1 MQHFYRC
8 IFLIYLLVLIASS
21 LPGQQLASVAKIGN
35 NYQPIQKKKKALSRV
50 ILSLGDQYQVR
61 FNFNSQLVR
70 NKFVEAELMEEL
82 AHASLDVVL
91 DELLPPLL
99 LTYERI
105 SNDHY
110 VIVATQQKELK
121 VLPVLKEKLHSMEHD
136 KRFRRLGYLP
146 QLRNQS
152 LQSAERAL
160 AQTISGRVTD
170 SESGEGLPGVNIL
183 VKETTT
189 GTVSDVN
196 GNYKLTIGDDA
207 TTLVYSSIGY
217 ATQEIE
223 ISGRAIINL
232 ELMPDVRGLEEVV
245 VIGYGVQKKES
256 VVGSIVQTTGEV
268 LQQSGGVS
276 SVGQALTGRVP
287 GVITVS
293 TTGRPGEEDP
303 EIFIRG
309 RSTWNGSG
317 QPLVLVDGIERSMND
332 VNINDIEKISV
343 LKDAS
348 ATAVFGVKGA
358 NGVILITTKRGQ
370 KGKPQLSLSV
380 NSAVKTPS
388 RIPRKLDAYAGLVVA
403 NDAIE
408 REVSGIEESWADY
421 TPRAVMER
429 HRNPANQFERER
441 YPDVDWAD
449 VVLKD
454 FAMDHNVNL
463 SVRGGSDFA
472 QYFGALSYQRVGDIF
487 DAGAYDNGRT
497 YQPNLGYDRFN
508 YRSNVDFDI
517 TKTTRV
523 SVNLSGFY
531 GIQKSVGNDDMRL
544 VYSSL
549 YGMAPTLFYPI
560 HEDGT
565 YGKDP
570 ADIWDT
576 TNPLMV
582 MTTKGAPQNHR
593 IQVNSDIM
601 LEQDLDFLLEGLT
614 FNGRL
619 AYDNN
624 FRGNGGVRE
633 NNPGGTDNVVFKRYL
648 ENGEELFITPPG
660 DNQFDFVTQ
669 PWYYDPI
676 DMNDGQ
682 LERRLF
688 YQFSLNYEQTFGGK
702 HNTSVLLLMNR
713 EEYARGSMFPRYR
726 EDWVARATYNYDE
739 RYFLDVNGAYNGS
752 ERFGPGYRFELFPS
766 AAVGWAISNEPFMQ
780 NANWLDMLKIRG
792 SYGVVGDDDINGRW
806 GYVSQWASGG
816 QAYMNNANPWGQRSP
831 YTFYREDVIGNS
843 DLRWE
848 TSTKANLG
856 FDLTLLNNLFTA
868 TVDVFQEERND
879 IIVQGDDR
887 SVPSFLGFSAPDL
900 NVGRTSV
907 EGIELALGF
916 NHYVNPNLKLWSNI
930 NFTQARSRIEFRE
943 EPVLLDAHLK
953 TEGFPIG
960 LYKRAING
968 EFMTSWDDI
977 YMSVPLVNDMQYRR
991 PGYFDMVDFDSDG
1004 RHDGNTDRAPYG
1016 YPQQPINT
1024 WNWTVGTDY
1033 HGLSI
1038 MVQFYGAF
1046 NVTKQHTVWDFHQNT
1061 PLYFEH
1067 NIDYWTVNNPDGEEI
1082 LPSWKGGAA
1091 TDSYR
1096 NYFDASFARLK
1107 NVEIAYNFSGQNGNS
1122 YKVFVGGNN
1131 LFFWSN
1137 LPDDRESNRQNG
1149 EAHVRGD
1156 YPTFR
1161 RINVGFN
1168 VNF

>member
-1 MQHFYRC
+1 MKHVHRC
-8 IFLIYLLVLIASS
+8 ILFVFLLGLSTAGLH
-21 LPGQQLASVAKIGN
+21 GQRLASAVKAPRGHS
-35 NYQPIQKKKKALSRV
+35 PIQKDKEALSRV
-50 ILSLGDQYQVR
+50 IVSLESQYKVR
-61 FNFNSQLVR
+61 FNFNSQLVKD
-70 NKFVEAELMEEL
+70 KFVDADLVEKL
-82 AHASLDVVL
+82 AQEKLDNVL
-91 DELLPPLL
+91 DELLPPLSL
-99 LTYERI
+99 AYEKI
-105 SNDHY
+105 SPNHY
-110 VIVATQQKELK
+110 VIFSARKEESRLVPLSK
-121 VLPVLKEKLHSMEHD
+121 QRLQAAAEGEKLPNLISSLASNSYEQ
-136 KRFRRLGYLP
+136 P
-146 QLRNQS
+146 Q
-152 LQSAERAL
+152 RAL
-160 AQTISGRVTD
+160 AQTISGRVVD
-170 SESGEGLPGVNIL
+170 QESSDGLPGVNIL

-189 GTVSDVN
+189 GTVTDID
-196 GNYKLTIGDDA
+196 GNYKLTISDDA
-207 TTLVYSSIGY
+207 TTLVFSSIGY
-217 ATQEIE
+217 ATQEVDIQ
-223 ISGRAIINL
+223 GRAVINL
-232 ELMPDVRGLEEVV
+232 EMMPDVRGLEEVV
-245 VIGYGVQKKES
+245 VIGYGEQKKES

-276 SVGQALTGRVP
+276 TVGQALTGRVP

-358 NGVILITTKRGQ
+358 NGVILITTKRGK

-380 NSAVKTPS
+380 NSAFKTPS
-388 RIPRKLDAYAGLVVA
+388 KIPQKLNAYDGLAVA

-421 TPRAVMER
+421 TPRAIMER
-429 HRNPANQFERER
+429 HRNPANQFEQER

-487 DAGAYDNGRT
+487 DGTAYDNGRT
-497 YQPNLGYDRFN
+497 YQPDFGYDRFN

-523 SVNLSGFY
+523 SVNLAGYY
-531 GIQKSVGNDDMRL
+531 GIQRAVGNNDMRL

-582 MTTKGAPQNHR
+582 MTTKGARQNHR

-614 FNGRL
+614 FTGRL

-624 FRGNGGVRE
+624 FRGDGGVSE
-633 NNPGGTDNVVFKRYL
+633 QNPGGTDNVVFKRYL
-648 ENGEELFITPPG
+648 DNGEELFITPPG

-676 DMNDGQ
+676 SMNDRW

-688 YQFSLNYEQTFGGK
+688 YQFSLNFERTFGEK
-702 HNTSVLLLMNR
+702 HNTSVLLLTNR
-713 EEYARGSMFPRYR
+713 EEYAEGSMFPRYR

-780 NANWLDMLKIRG
+780 GANWLDMLKIRG

-806 GYVSQWASGG
+806 GYISQWASGG
-816 QAYMNNANPWGQRSP
+816 TAFMNNANPWGQRSP
-831 YTFYREDVIGNS
+831 YTFYREDVIGNP

-848 TSTKANLG
+848 TSTKANIGL
-856 FDLTLLNNLFTA
+856 DLTLMNNLFTA

-879 IIVQGDDR
+879 IIVQGNDR
-887 SVPSFLGFSAPDL
+887 SVPAFLGFNPPDL
-900 NVGRTSV
+900 NVGQTSV
-907 EGIELALGF
+907 EGIEIALGF
-916 NHYVNPNLKLWSNI
+916 NRYLNPNLKLWSNI
-930 NFTQARSRIEFRE
+930 NFTQARSEIVFRE
-943 EPVLLDAHLK
+943 EPALLDAHLK
-953 TEGFPIG
+953 TEGFPID
-960 LYKRAING
+960 LYKRPING

-1024 WNWTVGTDY
+1024 WNWTVGADY
-1033 HGLSI
+1033 YGLSV
-1038 MVQFYGAF
+1038 MVQFYGAY
-1046 NVTKQHTVWDFHQNT
+1046 NVTKRHTVWDFHKNT

-1067 NIDYWTVNNPDGEEI
+1067 NIDYWTVDNPDGEEV
-1082 LPSWKGGAA
+1082 LPSWKGGAD

-1096 NYFDASFARLK
+1096 DYFDASFVRLK
-1107 NVEIAYNFSGQNGNS
+1107 NVEIAYNFPGKNGNS

-1131 LFFWSN
+1131 LFLWAN
-1137 LPDDRESNRQNG
+1137 LPDDRESNRQVG
-1149 EAHVRGD
+1149 ETYVRGD

-1161 RINVGFN
+1161 RVNMGFN
-1168 VNF
+1168 INF

>member
-1 MQHFYRC
+1 MKHFHRC
-8 IFLIYLLVLIASS
+8 VSLIFLLALVASGLS
-21 LPGQQLASVAKIGN
+21 AQQLASVAKMSGS
-35 NYQPIQKKKKALSRV
+35 YLPLQKKKKALSGI
-50 ILSLGDQYQVR
+50 ILSLGNQYQVR
-61 FNFNSQLVR
+61 FNFNSQLVK
-70 NKFVEAELMEEL
+70 NKFVAAELMDEL
-82 AHASLDVVL
+82 AHQSLDAVL
-91 DELLPPLL
+91 DELLPPLS
-99 LTYERI
+99 LTYKKI
-105 SNDHY
+105 SEDHY
-110 VIVATQQKELK
+110 VIVADQQKERK
-121 VLPVLKEKLHSMEHD
+121 ALPVLKGELQSNQQDERFQQLSYLSKLE
-136 KRFRRLGYLP
+136 
-146 QLRNQS
+146 NQS
-152 LQSAERAL
+152 LRTTEQAL
-160 AQTISGRVTD
+160 AQTISGRVID
-170 SESGEGLPGVNIL
+170 NESGEGLPGVNVL

-189 GTVSDVN
+189 GTVSDID
-196 GNYKLTIGDDA
+196 GNYKLTIDDDA
-207 TTLVYSSIGY
+207 TTLVFSSIGY
-217 ATQEIE
+217 TTQEVDIQ
-223 ISGRAIINL
+223 GRSVINL
-232 ELMPDVRGLEEVV
+232 ELIPDVQSLSEVV
-245 VIGYGVQKKES
+245 VIGYGEQKKES

-276 SVGQALTGRVP
+276 TVGQALTGRVP

-380 NSAVKTPS
+380 NSAFKTPS
-388 RIPRKLDAYAGLVVA
+388 KIPQKLSAFDGLAVA

-408 REVSGIEESWADY
+408 REVSSTEESWADY
-421 TPRAVMER
+421 TPRAIMER

-487 DAGAYDNGRT
+487 DGAAYDNGRT
-497 YQPNLGYDRFN
+497 YQPNFGYDRFN

-531 GIQKSVGNDDMRL
+531 GIQRSVGNDDMRL

-582 MTTKGAPQNHR
+582 MTTKGARQNHR

-624 FRGNGGVRE
+624 FRGGGGVSE
-633 NNPGGTDNVVFKRYL
+633 SNPGGTDNVVFKRYL
-648 ENGEELFITPPG
+648 DNGEELFITPPG
-660 DNQFDFVTQ
+660 ENQFDFVTQ
-669 PWYYDPI
+669 PWFYRPI
-676 DMNDGQ
+676 SMDDRE

-713 EEYARGSMFPRYR
+713 EEYAKGSMFPRYR

-780 NANWLDMLKIRG
+780 GAGWLDMLKIRG
-792 SYGVVGDDDINGRW
+792 SYGVVGDDDIKGRW
-806 GYVSQWASGG
+806 GYISQWASGG
-816 QAYMNNANPWGQRSP
+816 QAFMNNANPWGQRSP
-831 YTFYREDVIGNS
+831 YTFYREDVIGNPN
-843 DLRWE
+843 LRWE

-856 FDLTLLNNLFTA
+856 FDLTLMNNLVTA
-868 TVDVFQEERND
+868 TVDVFQEERDD
-879 IIVQGDDR
+879 IIVQGNDR
-887 SVPSFLGFSAPDL
+887 SVPAFLGFSAPDL

-907 EGIELALGF
+907 EGIEIALGF

-960 LYKRAING
+960 LNKRSING
-968 EFMTSWDDI
+968 ELITSWDDV
-977 YMSVPLVNDMQYRR
+977 YMSVPLVDDMQHRR
-991 PGYFDMVDFDSDG
+991 PGYYDQVDFNSDG

-1016 YPQQPINT
+1016 YPEQPINT

-1033 HGLSI
+1033 HGLSV

-1046 NVTKQHTVWDFHQNT
+1046 NVTKRHTVWDFHKDT
-1061 PLYFEH
+1061 PLYFAH
-1067 NIDYWTVNNPDGEEI
+1067 NLDYWTVDNPTGTEV
-1082 LPSWKGGAA
+1082 LPEWKGGAD

-1096 NYFDASFARLK
+1096 DYLDASFVRLK
-1107 NVEIAYNFSGQNGNS
+1107 NVEIAYNFPGRNGNS

-1131 LFFWSN
+1131 LFLWSN

-1149 EAHVRGD
+1149 ETHVRGD

-1168 VNF
+1168 INF